1 LEDIDENQLKSTDHN
16 GGLINATEEIL
27 IEKKKKK
34 GKADEKSKKKK
45 HKKKDNENNSG
56 PKESKEEKVSHNDI
70 DLWLEDAK
78 DTTDAK
84 STILDKSDRPS
95 KPKKEKKKKKKHS
108 KDKKRDRSPEGEQP
122 KCSKTQCLVD
132 DHGVKVY
139 GSLQALNNSDAHNV
153 KVTFTFENIKKDVA
167 LSDVEILLEP
177 CQKISMVD
185 PNPIKTNLPPQTSV
199 EEHLLLKVDHE
210 ISTISFNGSI
220 LFKDI
225 NEKEVKL
232 QFTLKISC
240 LDLLIPVT
248 DGLQDLLSVGAL
260 KSSQNLKK
268 TCLIMTNFKI
278 IMETINDRTKFA
290 SIEKTDNGT
299 FLFAKHFSGNH
310 VAIMLKFNP
319 SDKQLTIE
327 GKATD
332 STILTFVMNSV
343 SDLIM

>member
-1 LEDIDENQLKSTDHN
+1 MEDIDENQLKSTDHN

-199 EEHLLLKVDHE
+199 EEHLLLKVR
-210 ISTISFNGSI
+210 N
-220 LFKDI
+220 
-225 NEKEVKL
+225 
-232 QFTLKISC
+232 
-240 LDLLIPVT
+240 
-248 DGLQDLLSVGAL
+248 
-260 KSSQNLKK
+260 
-268 TCLIMTNFKI
+268 
-278 IMETINDRTKFA
+278 RY
-290 SIEKTDNGT
+290 
-299 FLFAKHFSGNH
+299 
-310 VAIMLKFNP
+310 
-319 SDKQLTIE
+319 
-327 GKATD
+327 
-332 STILTFVMNSV
+332 
-343 SDLIM
+343 